1 MNRPD
6 IPVIPCNPNLDG
18 LAKVIPDVVFSQAQG
33 QALKLQLLLPWR
45 AQEAGNTRRYPL
57 IVFVQGSAW
66 TFPDVYFEL
75 PQLSQYAQAGY
86 AVATVTHRNCLEG
99 HPFPAYLQDVKTAI
113 RFLRKHAAEYAIDP
127 ERVCIWGTSSGGNTA
142 LLVGLTGDDPAF
154 ETEEHAGYSTAVQL
168 VVECFG
174 PTDTLSMVQE
184 RYNPEEDQPGQIF
197 YGLCGG
203 KALEHADV
211 LKAMSPYYRV
221 EEGKAYPPFLLLHGD
236 ADPVVPYEQG
246 VKMYD
251 RLLEAGCDA
260 QMVCIGGAPHEGSF
274 WSQRLHGLIL
284 GYLNERL
291 L

>member
-6 IPVIPCNPNLDG
+6 IPVIPCNAELDG
-18 LAKVIPDVVFSQAQG
+18 LARVVPDVVFSTATG
-33 QALKLQLLLPWR
+33 QDLKLQLLLPWR
-45 AQEAGNTRRYPL
+45 ANQEGKLEKRYPL

-75 PQLSQYAQAGY
+75 PQLGQYAQAGY

-99 HPFPAYLQDVKTAI
+99 HPFPAYLQDVKAAI
-113 RFLRKHAAEYAIDP
+113 RFLRTHAGDYAIDP

-154 ETEEHAGYSTAVQL
+154 ETAEHPGVSSSVQL

-174 PTDTLSMVQE
+174 PTDTLQMVREQ
-184 RYNPEEDQPGQIF
+184 YSDQEDQPGSIF

-203 KALEHADV
+203 KVAQHEDV
-211 LKAMSPYYRV
+211 LRAMSPYYHVQPGR
-221 EEGKAYPPFLLLHGD
+221 AYPPFLLLHGD

-246 VKMYD
+246 LKMYD
-251 RLLEAGCDA
+251 RLLGAGCDA
-260 QMVCIGGAPHEGSF
+260 RMVCIGGAPHEGSF

-284 GYLNERL
+284 GYLSERL
-291 L
+291 